1 VDRKRIKKLGTFPMN
16 GNDAY
21 AILEIVFD
29 WMEKHVDTPSPDP
42 EELQAELKEAGY
54 SFEPPEMST
63 ATKVIK
69 ILEESGH
76 SLSQAAVVVRSLSAA
91 GVTFVLPEEE

>member
-1 VDRKRIKKLGTFPMN
+1 MDRKRIKKLGTDPMN

-21 AILEIVFD
+21 AILGIVFD

-54 SFEPPEMST
+54 SFKPPEMST
-63 ATKVIK
+63 TSKVIK

-76 SLSQAAVVVRSLSAA
+76 SLSQAGIVVRSLTAA
-91 GVTFVLPEEE
+91 GVTFNLPEEE